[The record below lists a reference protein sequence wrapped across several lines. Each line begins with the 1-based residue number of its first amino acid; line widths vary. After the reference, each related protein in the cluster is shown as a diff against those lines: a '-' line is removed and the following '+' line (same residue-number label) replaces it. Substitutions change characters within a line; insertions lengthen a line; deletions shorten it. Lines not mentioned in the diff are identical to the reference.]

1 MCTSDEN
8 GETSSEPG
16 ADIGR
21 GVLLIG
27 DNN

>member
-1 MCTSDEN
+1 MWTSDEN
-8 GETSSEPG
+8 GETRSDPG